1 MKEDSKTASAIRAL
15 AERRR
20 LPEAHLGRWLR
31 MAESD
36 GAALLDLATRLNLR
50 TGQLVEALLMLEEV
64 AVRGRITIASV
75 LVRGEVRAALG
86 ASGSGPGRATN
97 FIHALRALRFP
108 RLLDLRRRLG
118 EQIRALC
125 LPRGVSVILPRDLNS
140 DELKSSFGCE
150 AAGSCASI

>member
-1 MKEDSKTASAIRAL
+1 
-15 AERRR
+15 
-20 LPEAHLGRWLR
+20 

-64 AVRGRITIASV
+64 AVRERITIASV

-140 DELKSSFGCE
+140 DELKIELRVRSGRELREHLSALE
-150 AAGSCASI
+150 ARRPGLEQVIELLGGGDEL